1 MILYPKGITRFVHAV
16 YNEPLIII
24 NLQATVL
31 DRVYLSHRGCLAVC
45 LNYNCCIITTMS
57 SDKTTRARR
66 RNLVQKHSY
75 NNYKG
80 YRHKPKTAYQ
90 RDSKAVRREIDL
102 TLVDG
107 TKGS

>member
-1 MILYPKGITRFVHAV
+1 MILYPKGITRFTHAV
-16 YNEPLIII
+16 YNESLIII

-31 DRVYLSHRGCLAVC
+31 DRVYLSHRGCLALC
-45 LNYNCCIITTMS
+45 LNDNCCINTTMS

-66 RNLVQKHSY
+66 RNLVQKHSHD
-75 NNYKG
+75 NYKG

-102 TLVDG
+102 TLGDT

>member
-1 MILYPKGITRFVHAV
+1 MILYPKGITALTYGV
-16 YNEPLIII
+16 YYMSLIII

-31 DRVYLSHRGCLAVC
+31 DRVYLSHRGCLALC
-45 LNYNCCIITTMS
+45 LNYNCCINTTMS

-66 RNLVQKHSY
+66 RNLVQKHSHD
-75 NNYKG
+75 NYKG